1 MRRRTLLTGAC
12 VQPEVVVLKRYSQ
25 QPSWRGRGGQGRGG
39 VRAVL
44 VLRRRWV
51 AVFVAAR
58 DQPDGASDLA
68 RASSGVT
75 ELDTAL
81 SILTRPKAIP

>member
-1 MRRRTLLTGAC
+1 
-12 VQPEVVVLKRYSQ
+12 
-25 QPSWRGRGGQGRGG
+25 